1 MRALAPAR
9 HMAEELPEA
18 QRPLPVFKVLYRN
31 TNRIQEHGGRK
42 DEVLH
47 PVEAASDARDGEALR
62 DAVRRKDVR
71 TAEQMFAAQAHK
83 SADDAF
89 NDLLVAVQDT
99 PEVHRVVLPYRAW
112 DLLGLIGQEQA
123 HTLLRQS
130 VHYCVKNE
138 FGGRSAGLDEA
149 RSVLPRMLDE
159 YHLLGRSPG
168 NRAAE

>member
-83 SADDAF
+83 SPEDAF

-112 DLLGLIGQEQA
+112 DLLGLVGQEQA
-123 HTLLRQS
+123 HTMLRQS
-130 VHYCVKNE
+130 VHYCVKAE
-138 FGGRSAGLDEA
+138 SWGRDKELDSA
-149 RSVLPRMLDE
+149 RTVLPKMLE
-159 YHLLGRSPG
+159 KYKLLGKSPG
-168 NRAAE
+168 DRVAD